1 MKKLTGWAKH
11 DDWGSVDDIPGFL
24 GQEPDGSP
32 CSELWFGA
40 HPDGPT
46 LTADGTTLAQRVSAD
61 PAEMLGRGLVYAFGP
76 QLPYLA
82 KVIATSKPLSLQV
95 HPTKEIARE
104 GYLREDILGIPRT
117 DPDRTYRDMN
127 HKPEMLYALT
137 EFEALVG
144 FRVPRRARQL
154 LEGLDCPLAENLH
167 QRLRLATV
175 RGGLRSLVAWLFD
188 PDSPVTPEAIDQ
200 FVRASAERLA
210 RGDSPSVRTDR
221 MVASLAEIHPG
232 DPGIIVAFLMNPVSL
247 RPGECV
253 YIPPRMI
260 HSYQSGMGIEVMASS
275 DNVVRAGLTA
285 KHVDAAQLVEIAEFS
300 ALPPVRVAP
309 EHPTRATDRFLAPAQ
324 EFQLSVTT
332 LGAHGTRGGHRA
344 EAEEGGGVAAHR
356 VADGIDESGAH
367 REDVLLREGGSRGG
381 NEGEG
386 GARGTDV
393 VEETVPGE
401 GPRIVFVTEGQVTLR
416 TEVPCGSAAELTL
429 HRGEV
434 AFVAACERALSA
446 SGHGRIIQCA
456 AP

>member
-1 MKKLTGWAKH
+1 MERLSGWVKH
-11 DDWGSVDDIPGFL
+11 DDWGSVDAIPALFGR
-24 GQEPDGSP
+24 EPDGQP
-32 CSELWFGA
+32 WSEVWFGA

-46 LTADGTTLAQRVSAD
+46 LAEDWKTLAEQISAD
-61 PAEMLGRGLVYAFGP
+61 PTGTLGRGLVYAFGP

-82 KVIATSKPLSLQV
+82 KVIATSHPLSLQV

-137 EFEALVG
+137 DFEALVG

-154 LEGLDCPLAENLH
+154 LEGLDCALAENLH
-167 QRLRLATV
+167 RRLRLATV

-188 PDSPVTPEAIDQ
+188 ADAPVTPESIGE
-200 FVRASAERLA
+200 FVDACARRLER
-210 RGDSPSVRTDR
+210 GESPSVRTDR
-221 MVASLAEIHPG
+221 MVASLARIHPG

-260 HSYQSGMGIEVMASS
+260 HSYQSGMGIEVMAAS
-275 DNVVRAGLTA
+275 DNVVRAGLTT

-309 EHPTRATDRFLAPAQ
+309 EHPTSATDRYLVPAQ

-332 LGAHGTRGGHRA
+332 LAGRANDGAVPDGWEASPGASAVSEGASETVPGA
-344 EAEEGGGVAAHR
+344 ETVP
-356 VADGIDESGAH
+356 
-367 REDVLLREGGSRGG
+367 GSAGP
-381 NEGEG
+381 
-386 GARGTDV
+386 
-393 VEETVPGE
+393 ETVPGE
-401 GPRIVFVTEGQVTLR
+401 GPRIVFVTDGEMTLHSA
-416 TEVPCGSAAELTL
+416 EPCGAAGELTL
-429 HRGEV
+429 RRGEV
-434 AFVAACERALSA
+434 AFVAASERALTVQ
-446 SGHGRIIQCA
+446 GHGTLIQCA

>member
-1 MKKLTGWAKH
+1 MEKLSGWAKH
-11 DDWGSVDDIPGFL
+11 DDWGSSDAIPGLL
-24 GQEPDGSP
+24 GRAPDGSTW
-32 CSELWFGA
+32 SELWFGA

-46 LTADGTTLAQRVSAD
+46 LTADGATLAELIGDDPQR
-61 PAEMLGRGLVYAFGP
+61 MLGKGLVYAFGP

-82 KVIATSKPLSLQV
+82 KVIATSRPLSLQV

-117 DPDRTYRDMN
+117 DAGRTYRDMN

-137 EFEALVG
+137 DFEALVG

-188 PDSPVTPEAIDQ
+188 PDSPVTAESIGE
-200 FVRASAERLA
+200 FVDSSAERLA
-210 RGDSPSVRTDR
+210 QGRSPSVRTDR
-221 MVASLAEIHPG
+221 MVAALAELHPG
-232 DPGIIVAFLMNPVSL
+232 DPGIIVAFLMNPVTL

-275 DNVVRAGLTA
+275 DNVVRAGLTT

-309 EHPTRATDRFLAPAQ
+309 EHPTATTNRFLAPAQ

-332 LGAHGTRGGHRA
+332 PRGG
-344 EAEEGGGVAAHR
+344 EVP
-356 VADGIDESGAH
+356 
-367 REDVLLREGGSRGG
+367 
-381 NEGEG
+381 
-386 GARGTDV
+386 
-393 VEETVPGE
+393 VPGE
-401 GPRIVFVTEGQVTLR
+401 GPRVVIVTEGEVTVSVGDACRGAQRLELR
-416 TEVPCGSAAELTL
+416 
-429 HRGEV
+429 RGEA
-434 AFVAACERALSA
+434 AFVAACEHALSA
-446 SGHGRIIQCA
+446 RGEGTLVQCA

>member
-1 MKKLTGWAKH
+1 MERLTGWAKH
-11 DDWGSVDDIPGFL
+11 DDWGSTDDIPEFL
-24 GQEPDGSP
+24 GREPDGSP

-46 LTADGTTLAQRVSAD
+46 LTEDGTTLAQRISSD
-61 PAEMLGRGLVYAFGP
+61 PAAMLGRGLVYAFGP

-82 KVIATSKPLSLQV
+82 KVIATCQPLSLQV

-137 EFEALVG
+137 DFEALVG

-154 LEGLDCPLAENLH
+154 LEGLDCPLAQSLH

-188 PDSPVTPEAIDQ
+188 PDSPVTPDSIDE

-221 MVASLAEIHPG
+221 MVASLARIHPG

-275 DNVVRAGLTA
+275 DNVVRAGLTV

-332 LGAHGTRGGHRA
+332 LGADGADGAGGADGESVIGPGHD
-344 EAEEGGGVAAHR
+344 GGGAA
-356 VADGIDESGAH
+356 AG
-367 REDVLLREGGSRGG
+367 
-381 NEGEG
+381 GEG
-386 GARGTDV
+386 GTQGTPGAPGGARMGTGGAHDTV
-393 VEETVPGE
+393 QTEEQIPGE
-401 GPRIVFVTEGQVTLR
+401 GPRIVFVTEGEVTLR
-416 TEVPCGSAAELTL
+416 SAVPCGSASELTL

-434 AFVAACERALSA
+434 AFVAACERALGA
-446 SGHGRIIQCA
+446 SGHGRVIQCA

>member
-1 MKKLTGWAKH
+1 VERLTGWAKH
-11 DDWGSVDDIPGFL
+11 DDWGSTDDIPEFL
-24 GQEPDGSP
+24 GREPDGSP

-46 LTADGTTLAQRVSAD
+46 LTEDGTTLAQRISSD
-61 PAEMLGRGLVYAFGP
+61 PAAMLGRGLVYAFGP

-82 KVIATSKPLSLQV
+82 KVIATSRPLSLQV

-188 PDSPVTPEAIDQ
+188 PDSPVTPDSIDE

-221 MVASLAEIHPG
+221 MVASLARIHPG

-275 DNVVRAGLTA
+275 DNVVRAGLTV

-332 LGAHGTRGGHRA
+332 LGEDSGSSEGVRGGQPEEEPDEEPDEGGAASGRQSGTRGTSGVPA
-344 EAEEGGGVAAHR
+344 EGGTASGGAHGVAGAEEQ
-356 VADGIDESGAH
+356 
-367 REDVLLREGGSRGG
+367 
-381 NEGEG
+381 
-386 GARGTDV
+386 
-393 VEETVPGE
+393 VPGE
-401 GPRIVFVTEGQVTLR
+401 GPRIVFVTEGEVTLR
-416 TEVPCGSAAELTL
+416 SEVPCGSASQLTL

-446 SGHGRIIQCA
+446 SGHGCVIQCA